1 MLPPTRPDSDGSRAD
16 SDHPFVEAWN
26 TVQEAAHD
34 NAVQK
39 GFWEDVHEALSSS
52 YALSSPERMDYLRN
66 LVLSQKLM
74 LIGDELSEAWEGHLM
89 GNPSVKAAGF
99 SAVEE
104 ELADVVIRM
113 MDLCGYFGFCVAEE
127 VIRAHLGEAGSSVD
141 TEFSPLKGAWNA
153 AASALSSAP
162 LDARLDR
169 LRFEISCAYE
179 EILSNSLQAGFAER
193 LERARFALSCAH
205 EGVRSSN
212 DDAVTTHLALLLV
225 VLLSM
230 GSEVDI
236 IGALEA
242 KMEYNGTRP
251 YKHGRAF

>member
-16 SDHPFVEAWN
+16 SDHPFVKAWN
-26 TVQEAAHD
+26 AVQEAAHD
-34 NAVQK
+34 NSVQK
-39 GFWEDVHEALSSS
+39 GFWEDVHEAFSSS

-74 LIGDELSEAWEGHLM
+74 LIGDELSEAWEGHLV
-89 GNPSVKAAGF
+89 GNRSVKAAGF
-99 SAVEE
+99 SSVEE

-113 MDLCGYFGFCVAEE
+113 MDLCGYFGFRVAEE
-127 VIRAHLGEAGSSVD
+127 LARAHRGRTPLRIDPEH
-141 TEFSPLKGAWNA
+141 SPLKGAWVA
-153 AASALSSAP
+153 TSECLFPDGDAP
-162 LDARLDR
+162 L
-169 LRFEISCAYE
+169 S
-179 EILSNSLQAGFAER
+179 GFAER

-205 EGVRSSN
+205 EGIRSSN
-212 DDAVTTHLALLLV
+212 DDAVTTHLALLLI

-251 YKHGRAF
+251 YKHGRSF